1 MHVLNERCEGEISP
15 GITFID
21 IDSAVSDIYGR
32 LAPLKT
38 GMKIIRISKSA
49 ASWTKLSRRID
60 RERVL
65 MGGNR
70 IIIVIS
76 PYNCWCCNPNYF
88 VSCLCE
94 IILYQ
99 LSLQITPLGGE
110 TDNEFERYWWLVEW
124 KDLQGFETDQR
135 QSGRFSRKKLSS
147 KFELWNFET
156 PQFI

>member
-49 ASWTKLSRRID
+49 ASRTKLSRRID

-70 IIIVIS
+70 IIIIIS
-76 PYNCWCCNPNYF
+76 PYNC
-88 VSCLCE
+88 
-94 IILYQ
+94 
-99 LSLQITPLGGE
+99 
-110 TDNEFERYWWLVEW
+110 
-124 KDLQGFETDQR
+124 
-135 QSGRFSRKKLSS
+135 
-147 KFELWNFET
+147 
-156 PQFI
+156 